1 MNIASIYIFRV
12 TGLSLV
18 IFTGIKKRTMRGAA
32 ALFDRRDGFRLILGL
47 IFTWGGLIGPA
58 AAGPRENPLPKDQA
72 FHASARLEGSH
83 VVLAFDVAEGYH
95 LYKARLRFTPIP
107 QDVAL
112 GTAILPEG
120 LLEVDPEMGE
130 TEVYRGHVDIRVP
143 VLSVSS
149 ADASFVDVTYQGCQD
164 EGSCYPPMHLKV
176 DLKGIQPPSGLA
188 SLDHQPP
195 PNECSASSGEGFLNT
210 PPPASE
216 QCRIAEA
223 LKKDSLWLTAVSFLG
238 MGLLLAFTPCI
249 FPMIPILSGIIVG
262 HGQRLTTRRAF
273 LLSLSY
279 VSASALAYTGFGVLA
294 GLFGHNLQALFQ
306 DPRIIAAFSGLFVVL
321 AFSMFGVFTLQV
333 PGPLQQR
340 LMALSNRQAGGT
352 LLGSAVMGFLSA
364 LIVGPCVAA
373 PLAGALIYIGQTG
386 DALLGGLALFS
397 LGLGMGLP
405 LLVIGTSAGKLLPRA
420 GVWMDTIKSIFG
432 VALLGVAL
440 SLLERIIPP
449 EVTLLLWAVLLIL
462 PSIFLGALDALPPQA
477 TFLRKVAKGLGVL
490 MLAYG
495 LLLLVGVATKAK
507 DPLHPL
513 EHLRAGSSGSSKEPS
528 QLAFMPVKSVAELKG
543 ALGEAAR
550 HHQAVMLDFYA
561 DWCTACKEME
571 RDTFTDLKVQEALKN
586 VRLIQADVTETGADQ
601 NALLKE
607 FGLIGPPAVLF
618 FDGSAR
624 EITHRRVIGFMEPEH
639 FVAHLSDL
647 F

>member
-1 MNIASIYIFRV
+1 MPFFRFKKTLRGGSSFGV
-12 TGLSLV
+12 DCRQGL
-18 IFTGIKKRTMRGAA
+18 
-32 ALFDRRDGFRLILGL
+32 GFLIGL
-47 IFTWGGLIGPA
+47 IFTLVGLLGPLVA
-58 AAGPRENPLPKDQA
+58 AARENPLPKDQA
-72 FHASARLEGSH
+72 FHGGARLEGSQ
-83 VVLAFDVAEGYH
+83 VVIAFDVAEGYH
-95 LYKARLRFTPIP
+95 LYKARFKFTPSP
-107 QDVAL
+107 KDVAL
-112 GTAILPEG
+112 GTAILPQG
-120 LLEVDPEMGE
+120 LLELDPEMGE
-130 TEVYRGHVDIRVP
+130 TEVYRGHVEIRVP
-143 VLSVSS
+143 VLS
-149 ADASFVDVTYQGCQD
+149 AALPEASFLDVTYQGCQD
-164 EGSCYPPMHLKV
+164 GGSCYPPMHLKV
-176 DLKGIQPPSGLA
+176 DLKGIDPPRGLSSG
-188 SLDHQPP
+188 HEPP
-195 PNECSASSGEGFLNT
+195 VNECSASSPEGFLN

-223 LKKDSLWLTAVSFLG
+223 LKKDSLWLTAASFLG

-306 DPRIIAAFSGLFVVL
+306 DSRIIAAFSGLFVIL

-333 PGPLQQR
+333 PGPLQAR
-340 LMALSNRQAGGT
+340 LVALSNRQAGGT
-352 LLGSAVMGFLSA
+352 LLGSAIMGFLSA

-405 LLVIGTSAGKLLPRA
+405 LLVIGTSAGKLLPKA

-440 SLLERIIPP
+440 SLLQRIIPP
-449 EVTLLLWAVLLIL
+449 EVTLFLWAVLLIL

-495 LLLLVGVATKAK
+495 LLLLVGVATQAK

-513 EHLRAGSSGSSKEPS
+513 EHLRVGASGSSRDPS
-528 QLAFMPVKSVAELKG
+528 KLAFVPVKSVAELQGVLK
-543 ALGEAAR
+543 EASR

-586 VRLIQADVTETGADQ
+586 VLLIQADVTETNADQ
-601 NALLKE
+601 NALLKA

-624 EITHRRVIGFMEPEH
+624 EISHRRIIGFMEPEH
-639 FVAHLSDL
+639 FVAHLSAL